1 MTAEDLARQVA
12 KDLAPRLGPDLP
24 ARTEAVLQGS
34 SPTRGWENLEHA
46 IALSSF
52 IVHTAGLAWDIYK
65 HRQDLKQVRETLLA
79 KAERPSGVEKAEAE
93 QVVDAVI
100 AQLSAG
106 GTA

>member
-12 KDLAPRLGPDLP
+12 KDLAPQLGSDLP
-24 ARTEAVLQGS
+24 ARTEAVLNGE

-65 HRQDLKQVRETLLA
+65 HRQDLKQLRATLIA
-79 KAERPSGVEKAEAE
+79 KAVPPSGVNQAETE
-93 QVVDAVI
+93 QVVDAVVS
-100 AQLSAG
+100 QLSSG